1 MYFEVWR
8 LKQHTTW
15 YKGTKRKVLILVVLL
30 LLNNLMGKEWG
41 VYYKVNIN
49 LNNIF
54 LYKVLNIIRGSP
66 DEIGLNLDDCC

>member
-8 LKQHTTW
+8 LKHFTW

-49 LNNIF
+49 LNIIF
-54 LYKVLNIIRGSP
+54 LYKVLYIIRGSP
-66 DEIGLNLDDCC
+66 DKIGLNLDDCC